1 MQTEMS
7 KNNKQINAFESEINH
22 SLHEMSNS
30 LNTKFKICQDFDNRV
45 VERMDFLQESFRSQD
60 LQQTSSVGFTVAQ
73 LEHDRQQKELQL
85 TKGIVQFNKRVT
97 QQIATLEKDCM
108 GEISGLSVELQR
120 EEQRR
125 SDADKD
131 LFM

>member
-1 MQTEMS
+1 MNTHLQQVGSDVSERLILKFDKQIQGLVADVDKFESDLNGWELGMQTEMS
-7 KNNKQINAFESEINH
+7 KNNQQINAFESEINH

-73 LEHDRQQKELQL
+73 LEHDRQ
-85 TKGIVQFNKRVT
+85 
-97 QQIATLEKDCM
+97 
-108 GEISGLSVELQR
+108 
-120 EEQRR
+120 
-125 SDADKD
+125 
-131 LFM
+131 